1 MNHRADYLLQVL
13 EKIGAPLMASVI
25 EAQARAPGRE
35 PAQQLHNEA
44 QKIAELLAKTVQA
57 SIEMGNSLDLGPM
70 GDLTDSIRIAL
81 TGLASPLVA
90 GSFRLHGKA
99 PGDPE
104 MKRMIAALQAVLTFA
119 ENFEANTENADRL
132 RNIQADGGK
141 ADAAQEAVQYINAYL
156 PVVNAIAAF
165 SFGQNEQK
173 LIMEAA
179 SRISVAAKML
189 QQKLFANLGAE
200 DKRFELGVLSA
211 LGNIYAACHRA
222 ETARVQAMND
232 DQRVQMQ
239 ADGTS
244 SSDIVW
250 KNFEIR
256 AAMIEQL
263 ARGIA
268 LPAGKTNGSSAGRQP
283 QPAVPVAPM
292 TAPQAE
298 KQAAFASPPAHDPLA
313 HDPFDSQILR
323 PSPPQQTATA
333 QGGSPMSFFKAPPK
347 EGAGGA

>member
-13 EKIGAPLMASVI
+13 EKIGSPLMASVI
-25 EAQARAPGRE
+25 DAQARTPGRDS
-35 PAQQLHNEA
+35 AQQLHNEA

-70 GDLTDSIRIAL
+70 GDLTDSVRIAL

-90 GSFRLHGKA
+90 ASFRLHGKA

-132 RNIQADGGK
+132 RNIQADGK
-141 ADAAQEAVQYINAYL
+141 KVDEAQEAVQYINAYL

-173 LIMEAA
+173 LVMDVA
-179 SRISVAAKML
+179 SRLSVAAKML
-189 QQKLFANLGAE
+189 QQKLFANLPAE

-211 LGNIYAACHRA
+211 FGNIYAACHRA

-232 DQRVQMQ
+232 DQRQHMQ
-239 ADGTS
+239 ADGLS
-244 SSDIVW
+244 SSEIVW

-256 AAMIEQL
+256 TAMIEQL
-263 ARGIA
+263 ARGVA
-268 LPAGKTNGSSAGRQP
+268 LPAGKTNGSGRQQP
-283 QPAVPVAPM
+283 QPMAPV
-292 TAPQAE
+292 TTLPQAE
-298 KQAAFASPPAHDPLA
+298 KQPAFAKPPMHDPLA
-313 HDPFDSQILR
+313 HDPIESQIPP
-323 PSPPQQTATA
+323 PSSPQQAAAA

-347 EGAGGA
+347 EGTSGA